1 MIVILILFYSSFYF
15 LFFEKAKWLKKTT
28 RNISIFSGVG
38 VVIIASVVF
47 SWYTFSPM
55 SGDARVVRYV
65 IPIVPNVKGQ
75 VLNVYVEPM
84 TKIKKGSKLFQIDPS
99 SYQFNV
105 NKLEAQIEQFKAQ
118 KKLAEINLVRAKA
131 LVKTNS
137 IAQSDVDTW
146 QANKDIAVANI
157 NATQAALDSAY
168 WQLEETIV
176 RAPHD
181 GFVPNLQLRPGNY
194 VTAIPLASSMAF
206 VSDESSDIVASFSQ
220 SSIRRVNTGDEIEI
234 TFNTIPGEVFSGKIE
249 KIIKVSSQAQ
259 LTATS
264 TLPSLTGAP
273 VNDRWGIRVS
283 LDDATFAKSLPQGA
297 AGTLAVYTSEGKALH
312 IISKVT
318 LRIKAWLSYLTS
330 PS

>member
-15 LFFEKAKWLKKTT
+15 LFFEKAQWIKKTT
-28 RNISIFSGVG
+28 CNISLFSGVG
-38 VVIIASVVF
+38 VVLIASVVF
-47 SWYTFSPM
+47 SWYTFSPI

-65 IPIVPNVKGQ
+65 IPVVPNVKGQ
-75 VLNVYVEPM
+75 VLKVYVEPM
-84 TKIKKGSKLFQIDPS
+84 TPIKKGSELFQIDPS
-99 SYQFNV
+99 LYLFNV
-105 NKLEAQIEQFKAQ
+105 KKLQAQIEQFKAQ
-118 KKLAEINLVRAKA
+118 KKLAEINLARANS
-131 LVKTNS
+131 LVKTNA

-146 QANKDIAVANI
+146 QANKDIAVASI
-157 NATQAALDSAY
+157 NSTQASLDSAI
-168 WQLEETIV
+168 WQLDETTV

-194 VTAIPLASSMAF
+194 VTTIPLASSMAF

-220 SSIRRVNTGDEIEI
+220 SSIRRVDAGDEIEI
-234 TFNTIPGEVFSGKIE
+234 TFNTIPGKVFSGKIE
-249 KIIKVSSQAQ
+249 KVIKVSSQAQ

-264 TLPSLTGAP
+264 TLPTLTGAP

-283 LDDATFAKSLPQGA
+283 LDDEAFAITLPQGA

-318 LRIKAWLSYLTS
+318 LRIKAWLAYLTS
-330 PS
+330 P